1 MDSIF
6 PIKLAPHLTNSD
18 LGNLHDQ
25 GIQITHIGVDVYAV
39 CRDLL
44 DERVVQ
50 NINCQPVIKDYY
62 ESI

>member
-6 PIKLAPHLTNSD
+6 PIKLMPHVTNND
-18 LGNLHDQ
+18 MGRLHDN

-50 NINCQPVIKDYY
+50 NINCEPVIKDYY
-62 ESI
+62 EN

>member
-6 PIKLAPHLTNSD
+6 PIKLAPHLTNVEMGK
-18 LGNLHDQ
+18 LRDQ

-50 NINCQPVIKDYY
+50 NLNCTPVIKDYY
-62 ESI
+62 EN